1 MSSKIDPAGPRI
13 EPGFEPILSAAEPK
27 RRRRLSRKWKILIVV
42 AAVIVALIV
51 LGRIQSAKAKIP
63 HVTVSKVESQDI
75 VSKVTANGK
84 IQAEKKVDLSALVM
98 GQIVNLAVRE
108 GDHVKKGDF
117 LLQIDK
123 NQAAAGEAGSA
134 AALAASFADRD
145 SAKATMEQAHRD
157 YDRAHKNYQEK
168 ILAEADDQKAKAAYE
183 TAIANYQA
191 AQNRIDQSRANLNGS
206 RDTLSKTTVRAPLD
220 GVVTALPIK
229 QGEVTVIGTM
239 NNAGT
244 QLMTISD
251 MANVE
256 AVMMVDETD
265 VPNVKIGQKALVNVD
280 AYPNRPFDGIVT
292 EVGSSPILPNDPDL
306 QGLTTTSDAINF
318 KVRIKVLQPPD
329 TIRPGFSVT
338 SDIITGT
345 KQSVLTVPLAA
356 VVVRDDPKGAKTGSG
371 KTKTEE
377 GVYVFDKGKVKFVP
391 IQTGLAGELAIEVKN
406 GVSAGQQIVTGPFKA
421 LRSIKDDDKV
431 VTEKEKKGG
440 PDAEN
445 ASH

>member
-1 MSSKIDPAGPRI
+1 MASNFDPSTKIEQGS
-13 EPGFEPILSAAEPK
+13 EPGIITAPPP
-27 RRRRLSRKWKILIVV
+27 RRRLSRKWKI
-42 AAVIVALIV
+42 AIVALLV
-51 LGRIQSAKAKIP
+51 VVALVVFGSIQAKKSKVP
-63 HVTVSKVESQDI
+63 RVTVAKVERQDI

-108 GDHVKKGDF
+108 GDRVKKGDF

-123 NQAAAGEAGSA
+123 SQAAAGEAGSA
-134 AALAASFADRD
+134 AALQASLADRD
-145 SAKATMEQAHRD
+145 SARATMEQARRD
-157 YDRAHKNYQEK
+157 FERARKNYEAK
-168 ILAEADDQKAKAAYE
+168 ILSEADFQKAKSSLD
-183 TAIANYQA
+183 TASANFQG

-220 GVVTALPIK
+220 GVITALPIK

-244 QLMTISD
+244 QLMTISE
-251 MANVE
+251 MATVE

-265 VPNVKIGQKALVNVD
+265 VPNVKIGQKAVVNVD
-280 AYPNRPFDGIVT
+280 AYPNHPFDGVVT

-318 KVRIKVLQPPD
+318 KVRIKVLRPPD

-338 SDIITGT
+338 ADVITGT
-345 KQSVLTVPLAA
+345 KPAVLTIPLAA
-356 VVVRDDPKGAKTGSG
+356 VVVRDSPKGAKTASG

-377 GVYVFDKGKVKFVP
+377 GVYVFEKEKVRFVP
-391 IQTGLAGELAIEVKN
+391 IQTGLSGELAIEIQN
-406 GVSAGQQIVTGPFKA
+406 GLSAGQQIVTGPFKA
-421 LRSIKDDDKV
+421 LRTIKDGDHV
-431 VTEKEKKGG
+431 MLEKEKKGQEPG
-440 PDAEN
+440 QTGAN
-445 ASH
+445 G

>member
-1 MSSKIDPAGPRI
+1 MASNFDPSTRI
-13 EPGFEPILSAAEPK
+13 EESDAAGIITAPP
-27 RRRRLSRKWKILIVV
+27 RRRISRKWKIAIVV
-42 AAVIVALIV
+42 VAVIAALV
-51 LGRIQSAKAKIP
+51 VYGSIQSKKAKIP
-63 HVTVSKVESQDI
+63 RVTVAKVERQDI

-108 GDHVKKGDF
+108 GDRVKKGDF

-123 NQAAAGEAGSA
+123 SQAAAGEAGSA
-134 AALAASFADRD
+134 AALQASLADRD
-145 SAKATMEQAHRD
+145 SARATMEQARRD
-157 YDRAHKNYQEK
+157 FERAKKNYEAK
-168 ILAEADDQKAKAAYE
+168 ILSEADFQKAKSTLDTAA
-183 TAIANYQA
+183 ANYQG

-220 GVVTALPIK
+220 GVITALPIK

-244 QLMTISD
+244 QLMTISE
-251 MANVE
+251 MATVE

-280 AYPNRPFDGIVT
+280 AYPNHPFDGLVT

-318 KVRIKVLQPPD
+318 KVRIKVLHPPD

-338 SDIITGT
+338 ADVITGT
-345 KQSVLTVPLAA
+345 KPAVLTIPLAA
-356 VVVRDDPKGAKTGSG
+356 VVVRDSPKGEKTASG
-371 KTKTEE
+371 KMKTEE
-377 GVYVFDKGKVKFVP
+377 GVYVFEKEKVRFVR
-391 IQTGLAGELAIEVKN
+391 IETGLSGELAIEVKN
-406 GVSAGQQIVTGPFKA
+406 GLAVDQQIVTGPFKA
-421 LRSIKDDDKV
+421 LRSIKDGDRV
-431 VTEKEKKGG
+431 MLEKEKKGQG
-440 PDAEN
+440 PGQAGGN
-445 ASH
+445 Q

>member
-1 MSSKIDPAGPRI
+1 MSSK
-13 EPGFEPILSAAEPK
+13 FEPSATPETSFEEPPVITAPAP
-27 RRRRLSRKWKILIVV
+27 RRKLSRGWKITI
-42 AAVIVALIV
+42 IVAVVLLALFG
-51 LGRIQSAKAKIP
+51 LGRMQAAKAKIP
-63 HVTVSKVESQDI
+63 RVTVAKVERQDI

-145 SAKATMEQAHRD
+145 SSKATMEQARRD
-157 YDRAHKNYQEK
+157 FDRARKNYQEK
-168 ILAEADDQKAKAAYE
+168 ILSEADYQKAKATLD
-183 TAIANYQA
+183 TAAANYQA
-191 AQNRIDQSRANLNGS
+191 SQNRIDQSRANLNAS
-206 RDTLSKTTVRAPLD
+206 RDTLSKTTVRAPLS
-220 GVVTALPIK
+220 GIVTALPIK
-229 QGEVTVIGTM
+229 EGEVTVIGTM

-244 QLMTISD
+244 QLMTVSD
-251 MANVE
+251 MSTVE

-265 VPNVKIGQKALVNVD
+265 VPTVRVGQKALVNID
-280 AYPNRPFDGIVT
+280 AYPNHPFDGVVT

-345 KQSVLTVPLAA
+345 KPSVLTIPLAA
-356 VVVRDDPKGAKTGSG
+356 VIVRDSPKGEKTATG
-371 KTKTEE
+371 KIKTEE
-377 GVYVFDKGKVKFVP
+377 GVYVIDKGKVKFVP
-391 IQTGLAGELAIEVKN
+391 IQTGLSGELSVEVRS
-406 GVSAGQQIVTGPFKA
+406 GLDAGQQIITGPFKA
-421 LRSIKDDDKV
+421 LRAIKDGDKV
-431 VTEKEKKGG
+431 MIEKEKKGT
-440 PDAEN
+440 DAG
-445 ASH
+445 AKATS

>member
-1 MSSKIDPAGPRI
+1 MSSK
-13 EPGFEPILSAAEPK
+13 FEPSSKTDTAYVEPPIITAPPPK
-27 RRRRLSRKWKILIVV
+27 RKLSRGWKIAIV
-42 AAVIVALIV
+42 AAVVVIALVV
-51 LGRIQSAKAKIP
+51 LGRVQSAKAKIP
-63 HVTVSKVESQDI
+63 RVQVAKVERQDI

-84 IQAEKKVDLSALVM
+84 IQAEKKVELSALVM

-108 GDHVKKGDF
+108 GDRVKKGDF

-134 AALAASFADRD
+134 AALAASLSDRD
-145 SAKATMEQAHRD
+145 SARATMEQAKRD
-157 YDRAHKNYQEK
+157 YDRAKKNFENN
-168 ILAEADDQKAKAAYE
+168 ILSEADYQKAKSTYD
-183 TAIANYQA
+183 TATASLQA

-220 GVVTALPIK
+220 GVITALPIK

-251 MANVE
+251 MATVE

-265 VPNVKIGQKALVNVD
+265 VPNVKIGQKAIVNVD
-280 AYPNRPFDGIVT
+280 AYPNHPFDGVVT
-292 EVGSSPILPNDPDL
+292 EVGSSPILPNDVDL

-338 SDIITGT
+338 ADVITGT
-345 KQSVLTVPLAA
+345 KPSVLTIPLSA
-356 VVVRDDPKGAKTGSG
+356 VVVRDSPKGEKTASG
-371 KTKTEE
+371 KVKTEE
-377 GVYVFDKGKVKFVP
+377 GVYVFQQQKVKFVP
-391 IQTGLAGELAIEVKN
+391 IQTGLSGELSIEVRN
-406 GVSAGQQIVTGPFKA
+406 GVDAGQQIVTGPFKA
-421 LRSIKDDDKV
+421 LRSIKDGDKV
-431 VTEKEKKGG
+431 MIEKEKKGG
-440 PDAEN
+440 PGQAGSN
-445 ASH
+445 G